1 MQRYEKAYQ
10 NNAGA
15 KLLAPSVA
23 DSHRFS
29 EIECSDSKLVL
40 SSAPSVKR
48 SILYV
53 LLSPFLFIPLGFAI
67 AWLDSGD
74 YDETVSFLLFVL
86 PITLAFPPV
95 CIILIILVQPFCVV
109 EVDTDRDELA
119 ISYHRILYGEY
130 QRKRH
135 VFSEVVTI
143 EMYEYKKYSTT
154 NGVLELLAIII
165 RFPRDMS
172 VFQSINSVE
181 QTKKHFAW
189 LKQMAERLD

>member
-1 MQRYEKAYQ
+1 MQGQ
-10 NNAGA
+10 NCLRQA
-15 KLLAPSVA
+15 LPILIDSVR
-23 DSHRFS
+23 SSVRIPNWFYRVRPQ
-29 EIECSDSKLVL
+29 L
-40 SSAPSVKR
+40 SAP
-48 SILYV
+48 
-53 LLSPFLFIPLGFAI
+53 
-67 AWLDSGD
+67 
-74 YDETVSFLLFVL
+74 
-86 PITLAFPPV
+86 FPPV